1 MSVYKVGL
9 EFNAKTQ
16 AIDDAAKKLNG
27 IDNAIKS
34 FKQNPLDALTQ
45 GARDLANA
53 SATAKQKLTD
63 TTSAIRA
70 QQLAQRALANEV
82 RNLQQKEKAL
92 HEAAKARANGGAYTQ
107 KEKQALKDIAA
118 QIDQTS
124 SRYEAG
130 KKTLVAYRHEIEKLN
145 KAQQSG
151 GGGGGGVL
159 GGVMGMAE
167 KFAPAA
173 SGMMAIA
180 GTAALAA
187 GAVAAAGAGVV
198 AAIKPMVDFT
208 NLVDRNRQ
216 QLTMFTH
223 DALKTEAIIKSL
235 QRTADATSLGL
246 PGLLEATKTMAA
258 YGIEAENAGAA
269 TKMLGDL
276 ALGDNEKLQR
286 FSVNLAQISS
296 LGKAYT
302 VDLKQFG
309 MAGIPIFAALSKT
322 TGKSTA
328 AIMKMAEE
336 GKITYPIVIKAL
348 QSLTA
353 AGADFYNGAE
363 KGGTDFDRAMN
374 QLTGAWEKLSIIIGN
389 AVTPAVVATFKLLA
403 DILNAITTAITG
415 VVNEMEWFAL
425 GIKDA
430 FSKNVLLKNF
440 ASGLSIINGW
450 FTKLSKSA
458 SFLLNPASFLL
469 PPGLKEM
476 VALAMQYQDIKD
488 KDPKNKTNNAA
499 ANELE
504 RRKLAES
511 AIAQARQAAI
521 DEHAKLETDLAKEK
535 AELNKQLGR
544 NLADAE
550 RGYAVQLADFRI
562 SQLEKIAA
570 LERTMADERRTAEFK
585 LAQDRQK
592 LLNTKKDNEYSDQI
606 RTAKSRGEDTSGL
619 ELAQKLAA
627 VSAKSA
633 ADRKQA
639 AFDQQTKEIELQR
652 RLSDFKIQTQRQI
665 GEMAK
670 TYARQVEGIY
680 RTAAQ
685 TLNDKLI
692 AAALKSKTIFESI
705 KIPTPS
711 GDDSGGGGGG
721 PTTSVATGAFLDLSK
736 IIGKRESYGGD
747 YTAYNRG
754 GSNNG
759 HTAHGSGKDPNLTNM
774 TIAEIQRRQLAPG
787 IPKNQELHA
796 VGKYQIIGDTLKA
809 LLKGNY
815 GNTGVKASDKFT
827 PENQE
832 KLGGALARNR
842 IVANNPIATMRGL
855 RQEWI
860 GLQNE
865 PDSKLLPAVKKLMYG
880 GITEAAKS
888 IAPPKPKTEQ
898 SAFLKNFPVKNKN
911 PFDISNFDPSLL
923 PKAKPVV
930 AKPAIPA
937 MPKPITAPG
946 EEALQQK
953 LRGQP
958 ANAIKPSTLGGGGI
972 PITSPELEKSTNALM
987 QTNKDSGKVAQL
999 QRELEITKEIKDL
1012 VAGMNQGRE
1021 AELSSAKRKN
1031 ELDLATLELMKT
1043 GVTPELAAQLALNQQ
1058 QNQTAAAALE
1068 AAKLDIESKLKE
1080 KDLTAEAKKEQ
1091 ELKLK
1096 LINEQIAANPA
1107 LLAGLDE
1114 EAKKTKAIS
1123 DAREAFND
1131 SQKIKNHMDGM
1142 KKELNDTQGQV
1153 IKLSS
1158 AIESELGS
1166 AMSSAVSGMIDGTMS
1181 VQQAFQS
1188 MFANIGKAF
1197 IDMATQML
1205 AKAIVLKAMG
1215 IMFPGAESAVT
1226 PIAPKLGPGFAAGGT
1241 PPVGV
1246 PSLVGEAGPEL
1257 FIPGQT
1263 GLVVP
1268 NDIFTATRKAIKSGG
1283 GSDPDGTA
1291 FAENQQAIA
1300 YGNAIN
1306 RERTIQQDFNSA
1318 MEAGYEPINVKV
1330 EAFDPSAAGLVT
1342 LGQLEQSNKM
1352 AVAQAQAKIMQKFK
1366 QNPGVRAGAGL
1377 R

>member
-1 MSVYKVGL
+1 MSTYKVGL
-9 EFNAKTQ
+9 EFNAKTG
-16 AIDDAAKKLNG
+16 AIDEAANKLNG
-27 IDNAIKS
+27 VQNTIK
-34 FKQNPLDALTQ
+34 ALTGRDPFSALANGAQ
-45 GARDLANA
+45 GLANA
-53 SATAKQKLTD
+53 SKAAKQQLSD
-63 TTSAIRA
+63 QTSAIRA
-70 QQLAQRALANEV
+70 QQVAQRDLLKELD
-82 RNLQQKEKAL
+82 NLKKKQIELNA
-92 HEAAKARANGGAYTQ
+92 AAKGRANGGAFTKDEIQ
-107 KEKQALKDIAA
+107 GLKNVSA
-118 QIDQTS
+118 QIDQTNA
-124 SRYEAG
+124 RYEAG
-130 KKTLVAYRHEIEKLN
+130 KRTLVAYRHEVEKLN
-145 KAQQSG
+145 KAQASG
-151 GGGGGGVL
+151 GGGGGL
-159 GGVMGMAE
+159 MGGLTSMAGN
-167 KFAPAA
+167 FAPAI
-173 SGMMAIA
+173 SGMAAMA

-187 GAVAAAGAGVV
+187 GAVTAAGAAVV
-198 AAIKPMVDFT
+198 ATIKPMVDFT
-208 NLVDRNRQ
+208 NVVDRNRQ

-223 DALKTEAIIKSL
+223 DAVKTEGIIKSL

-353 AGADFYNGAE
+353 EGADFYNGAE
-363 KGGTDFDRAMN
+363 KGGTDLDRAMN
-374 QLTGAWEKLSIIIGN
+374 QLTGAWEKLSILIGN
-389 AVTPAVVATFKLLA
+389 AVTPAVVGTFKMLA
-403 DILNAITTAITG
+403 DILNAITTVVKDA
-415 VVNEMEWFAL
+415 VNEMQWFAL
-425 GIKDA
+425 GVKDA
-430 FSKNVLLKNF
+430 FSKNAVLKQF
-440 ASGLSIINGW
+440 ASGLSIIAGW
-450 FTKLSKSA
+450 FQKLGNSK
-458 SFLLNPASFLL
+458 FLAFMMNPGAMML
-469 PPGLKEM
+469 PPGLKELIGL
-476 VALAMQYQDIKD
+476 ALQWQDGKD
-488 KDPKNKTNNAA
+488 KNPKNKVDNAA

-511 AIAQARQAAI
+511 ALAQARKAAI

-535 AELNKQLGR
+535 AALNKQLGR
-544 NLADAE
+544 SLAEAE

-562 SQLEKIAA
+562 SQIEKIAA

-592 LLNTKKDNEYSDQI
+592 LLDTEKDDEYGDRI
-606 RTAKSRGEDTSGL
+606 RAARGRGEDTGGL

-627 VSAKSA
+627 ISSKSA

-639 AFDQQTKEIELQR
+639 AFDQRTKEIELQR
-652 RLSDFKIQTQRQI
+652 RLSDFKIETQKQI

-670 TYARQVEGIY
+670 AYARQVEGIY

-692 AAALKSKTIFESI
+692 AAALESKKILESV
-705 KIPTPS
+705 KIPTA
-711 GDDSGGGGGG
+711 DDGANGGGGGG
-721 PTTSVATGAFLDLSK
+721 NTASVATGAFASLSK

-747 YTAYNRG
+747 YTAFNRG

-759 HTAHGSGKDPNLTNM
+759 HTAHGSGKDPNLVNM

-832 KLGGALARNR
+832 KLGGALASNR
-842 IVANNPIATMRGL
+842 IVKNNPQATMRGL

-865 PDSKLLPAVKKLMYG
+865 PDSKLLPAVKALMYG
-880 GITEAAKS
+880 GIKDEVKKLMPQKPQTATPGAFEVKQ
-888 IAPPKPKTEQ
+888 PKTALEIIT
-898 SAFLKNFPVKNKN
+898 AG
-911 PFDISNFDPSLL
+911 DPNLA
-923 PKAKPVV
+923 KA
-930 AKPAIPA
+930 AKPAQAKPA
-937 MPKPITAPG
+937 QAKLPNQITAPG
-946 EEALQQK
+946 EAALQQQ
-953 LRGQP
+953 LRGGA
-958 ANAIKPSTLGGGGI
+958 ANGIRPSTLGGGGI
-972 PITSPELEKSTNALM
+972 PLTSPGLEKSTNALM
-987 QTNKDSGKVAQL
+987 QTNKDSGKVAEL
-999 QRELEITKEIKDL
+999 QKEKEVREQIKALID
-1012 VAGMNQGRE
+1012 GTSQSYQT
-1021 AELSSAKRKN
+1021 ELLNAKQKN
-1031 ELDLATLELMKT
+1031 ELDAATLELMKT

-1058 QNQTAAAALE
+1058 QAQIATARLE
-1068 AAKLDIESKLKE
+1068 KAKSGIEAE
-1080 KDLTAEAKKEQ
+1080 KNLTGEAKKEQ

-1096 LINEQIAANPA
+1096 LINEQIAAIPA
-1107 LLAGLDE
+1107 LLSGLDA
-1114 EAKKTKAIS
+1114 EAQKTKAIA
-1123 DAREAFND
+1123 DAREGFNNG
-1131 SQKIKNHMDGM
+1131 QKIKNHMDGM

-1166 AMSSAVSGMIDGTMS
+1166 AMSGALTGLIDGT
-1181 VQQAFQS
+1181 QKADQAFAQ
-1188 MFANIGKAF
+1188 MFKNIGKAF

-1205 AKAIVLKAMG
+1205 AKAVVLQAMG
-1215 IMFPGAESAVT
+1215 ILFPGSGT
-1226 PIAPKLGPGFAAGGT
+1226 PGVAPKLGPGFAAGGT

-1246 PSLVGEAGPEL
+1246 PSLVGEQGPEL

-1268 NDIFTATRKAIKSGG
+1268 NDIFTATRKAIGEGG
-1283 GSDPDGTA
+1283 GGDAGGAA

-1300 YGNAIN
+1300 QSNTIN
-1306 RERTIQQDFNSA
+1306 RERVIQQDFNSA

-1330 EAFDPSAAGLVT
+1330 DAFDPSAAGLVT
-1342 LGQLEQSNKM
+1342 VGQLEQSNKM

-1366 QNPGVRAGAGL
+1366 NNPGVRAGAGL